1 MIDQKNTFYTQRT
14 HFTLREHILHSEN
27 TFCILGF
34 MPPKKPEPSL
44 SSYAQVIKAT
54 EVRRSVP
61 KKRDIPPLPSPEKKN
76 LKFLRGEKKFK
87 NIFWKFFF
95 Q

>member
-1 MIDQKNTFYTQRT
+1 
-14 HFTLREHILHSEN
+14 
-27 TFCILGF
+27 

>member
-1 MIDQKNTFYTQRT
+1 
-14 HFTLREHILHSEN
+14 
-27 TFCILGF
+27 

-61 KKRDIPPLPSPEKKN
+61 KKRDIPPLPSPEKKILEFFWIFFFN
-76 LKFLRGEKKFK
+76 DRPCRLFAAKACCSVLKMCFQSNDTSG
-87 NIFWKFFF
+87 IFWKCVF
-95 Q
+95 